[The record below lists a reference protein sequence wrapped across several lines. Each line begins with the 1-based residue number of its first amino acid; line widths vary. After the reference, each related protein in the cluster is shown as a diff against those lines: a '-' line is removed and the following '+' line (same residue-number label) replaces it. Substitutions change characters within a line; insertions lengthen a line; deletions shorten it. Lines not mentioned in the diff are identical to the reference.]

1 MADYSGFVIPRDLSS
16 VPGGVFAIGSLVDF
30 SPSPPPDPPS
40 PPPVVTWI
48 TTPGSQVSALSALR
62 VEVSDDMLVYGIL
75 TASFPSLGADEV
87 VYRAGRGFTSRY
99 AARSEAS
106 VQSVDGITTTTF
118 ALVRRDGWP
127 APVRIA
133 VDVIDADAQI
143 G

>member
-1 MADYSGFVIPRDLSS
+1 MADFTGFLLPLDVIEAA
-16 VPGGVFAIGSLVDF
+16 GGVQAIGPLIDAT
-30 SPSPPPDPPS
+30 PPDPPDPPS

-62 VEVSDDMLVYGIL
+62 VEVSDDLLIFGIV
-75 TASFPSLGADEV
+75 TASFPSLGVDEV

-106 VQSVDGITTTTF
+106 ISTLDGVTTTTF

-127 APVRIA
+127 APVRID